1 VKRSVCSM
9 VLSMMLAMMPMTV
22 LITSAAGCRRNGVNG
37 QPGESADAAAAGSG
51 YGVGRPGSTH
61 ILGDKNR
68 MTGQSATG
76 NPEHGASGRDAGG
89 TGDGGAR

>member
-1 VKRSVCSM
+1 VKRFLGSM
-9 VLSMMLAMMPMTV
+9 LLLGV
-22 LITSAAGCRRNGVNG
+22 LITSGAGCRRTGQNGR
-37 QPGESADAAAAGSG
+37 PGESADAAAAGSG

-89 TGDGGAR
+89 TADGGAR